1 VLDLVTAGSLSLD
14 GLITD
19 LSPAERAADAYRAAF
34 DDPNCLKMV
43 LDWSTLS

>member
-1 VLDLVTAGSLSLD
+1 MHRDGRLSLD

-34 DDPNCLKMV
+34 EDPACLKMV